1 MKKININILT
11 ISLSL
16 LVALMI
22 LTVSCDPG
30 RQYEKR
36 EKSQIQDYLA
46 NNPSLSFVRQ
56 TSGLYYF
63 EVTAG
68 TGSTPVL
75 GDSAWVLYRAS
86 FLNGTVFDS
95 TSVTTGPYAFIVG
108 TSISGFDQ
116 GVMMMN
122 AGGQSKLLV
131 PSSLAYGAS
140 GNYRGIPGYTPLL
153 FDIILLRVKPYVVK

>member
-1 MKKININILT
+1 MFSI
-11 ISLSL
+11 
-16 LVALMI
+16 
-22 LTVSCDPG
+22 VSCDPA
-30 RQYEKR
+30 RKYEKR
-36 EKSQIQDYLA
+36 EKAEIQDYLA
-46 NNPSLSFVRQ
+46 SNPSLNFVLQ
-56 TSGLYYF
+56 SSGLYYLGI
-63 EVTAG
+63 TTG
-68 TGSTPVL
+68 TGSMPVL

-140 GNYRGIPGYTPLL
+140 GNYYGIAGYTPLL
-153 FDIILLRVKPYVVK
+153 FDVILLRIKPYVVK